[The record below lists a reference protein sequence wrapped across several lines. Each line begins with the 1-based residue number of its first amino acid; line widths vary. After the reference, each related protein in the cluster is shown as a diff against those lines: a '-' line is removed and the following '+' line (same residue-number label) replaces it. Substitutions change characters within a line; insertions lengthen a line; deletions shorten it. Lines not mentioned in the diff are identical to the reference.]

1 MLATQ
6 LTFEPA
12 GLGRRSAAALIDL
25 TLCLGIGMVALSPI
39 AIALG
44 VMVASNDMQGGAAHN
59 AEAMAALLLVL
70 FPWLWFTNMEMSRWQ
85 ASIGKRLMGLKV
97 IDEQGQRIGPGKANV
112 RFWLKIPGALLLG
125 WGFVQAAFNPQ
136 QQCLHDKVAKTLV
149 VRR

>member
-1 MLATQ
+1 MLAAQPTYE
-6 LTFEPA
+6 LA
-12 GLGRRSAAALIDL
+12 GLGRRCVAALIDL
-25 TLCLGIGMVALSPI
+25 ALCLGIGVVALSPI

-44 VMVASNDMQGGAAHN
+44 VMVASNDMHAGAAHN
-59 AEAMAALLLVL
+59 AEAMGALVLVL

-112 RFWLKIPGALLLG
+112 RFWLKFPGALLLG
-125 WGFVQAAFNPQ
+125 WGFIMAAFNNQ

-149 VRR
+149 VKR